1 MLTTEIES
9 LAGNCQEP
17 VLIGLFDSSRV
28 LVRCRR
34 CKKCQRDYITTWVGK
49 CMLEARSAERTLAL
63 TLTYNERHRL
73 NSQSLPK
80 EDIQNLLKRLR
91 ADGHI
96 LRYLCV
102 AEFGSKNG
110 RGHWHCLLFVHCE
123 NKSKPL
129 DLPPPET
136 EQVDWKYWAD
146 DRRKSKGEFSP
157 MGYVFVQTPDIAGV
171 GYVLKYLRK
180 DAAEQHHRRMLN
192 SKRPPLGNDGLC
204 DIQRVQVEKSL
215 AFSHRYRLSDA
226 QFSNGN
232 AIEFTSNGRN
242 LVDAWLSYRN
252 FWQERHGRGVSA
264 PIADHAKKAWL
275 KAVLHPD
282 VRSFLGKPFK
292 RSAWIDVK
300 SYFDRQLWIDG
311 NAVVRLSRTGD
322 WFHLRVSKFGNSYE
336 AGLWRVGR
344 KAEILAFRRG
354 HRVEAPERIGYG
366 RIPF

>member
-129 DLPPPET
+129 DLPPP
-136 EQVDWKYWAD
+136 
-146 DRRKSKGEFSP
+146 
-157 MGYVFVQTPDIAGV
+157 
-171 GYVLKYLRK
+171 
-180 DAAEQHHRRMLN
+180 
-192 SKRPPLGNDGLC
+192 
-204 DIQRVQVEKSL
+204 
-215 AFSHRYRLSDA
+215 
-226 QFSNGN
+226 
-232 AIEFTSNGRN
+232 
-242 LVDAWLSYRN
+242 
-252 FWQERHGRGVSA
+252 
-264 PIADHAKKAWL
+264 
-275 KAVLHPD
+275 
-282 VRSFLGKPFK
+282 
-292 RSAWIDVK
+292 
-300 SYFDRQLWIDG
+300 
-311 NAVVRLSRTGD
+311 
-322 WFHLRVSKFGNSYE
+322 
-336 AGLWRVGR
+336 
-344 KAEILAFRRG
+344 
-354 HRVEAPERIGYG
+354 
-366 RIPF
+366 